1 MTVAGAFPTLRDAP
15 RRASCVAP
23 AAYYYGY
30 YSARA
35 ETV

>member
-1 MTVAGAFPTLRDAP
+1 MTVEGAFQTLRDAL
-15 RRASCVAP
+15 RRAISLAP
-23 AAYYYGY
+23 ISYYYGY